1 MRTDG
6 NLPVGPLMF
15 WSAVGLALLH
25 TGARPAITNDLHI
38 YLAQGRWM
46 VENAALLEQE
56 VFTWTAQG
64 EPYINATWGYCVGG
78 WLLHQLGGLD
88 LLRVFN
94 GLMVAGAVGF
104 IGAAARA
111 RGADGRAAALAALYA
126 WGLMFQNTVI
136 RGQTW
141 VFPVFAALVWLSAR
155 PRPWW
160 LALGG
165 GAAAGVLWNALHGSF
180 PAGIVW
186 AGALAVGAALESP
199 PAGEPGPPARW
210 RAATT
215 PALIGLGLALGACV
229 GPYGPAIWLYVFED
243 SALSRSRNV
252 GEWLPPD
259 ITHFEGAR
267 FYAALGL
274 WALLL
279 AKDGLAR
286 TRRVPWADLLVVL
299 GFGYLATT
307 GTRFVAWFALA
318 SAAPLAARLSATMS
332 AERGFPARLMRPLY
346 GLFAA
351 MWALFVVKGLSPREA
366 GPDDGG
372 TPAVL
377 VDALAADADGGRL
390 LGAPE
395 YGGYVSYRLWPGWLH
410 SGDIRVWVFDDAA
423 WSIYL
428 EASRAGPGWEALL
441 EEHGVT
447 HILTWAPF
455 HGETLQAAADASP
468 RWEKLAETENGAAF
482 RRESR

>member
-1 MRTDG
+1 MKQGAT
-6 NLPVGPLMF
+6 LPVGPLMF

-46 VENAALLEQE
+46 VENGALLEQE
-56 VFTWTAQG
+56 IFTWTAG
-64 EPYINATWGYCVGG
+64 GVPYINATWGYCVAG

-94 GLMVAGAVGF
+94 GVMVAAAVGF

-111 RGADGRAAALAALYA
+111 RGVDGRAAALAALYA

-141 VFPVFAALVWLSAR
+141 VFPVFAALVLLAAR
-155 PRPWW
+155 PRRWW
-160 LALGG
+160 VAAGG
-165 GAAAGVLWNALHGSF
+165 GFAAGVVWNALHGSF

-186 AGALAVGAALESP
+186 AGAMAVGAAAEK
-199 PAGEPGPPARW
+199 RDW
-210 RAATT
+210 RAGAT
-215 PALIGLGLALGACV
+215 PALIGLGLALGACI
-229 GPYGPAIWLYVFED
+229 GPYGPAIWVYVFED

-267 FYAALGL
+267 FYGALGL

-279 AKDGLAR
+279 LRDALAR
-286 TRRVPWADLLVVL
+286 TRRVPWADLLVVI

-318 SAAPLAARLSATMS
+318 SAAPLAARLGATMS
-332 AERGFPARLMRPLY
+332 AERGFPVRLMKPLY
-346 GLFAA
+346 GLFAV
-351 MWALFVVKGLSPREA
+351 MWALFIVKGLSPRDS
-366 GPDDGG
+366 GPDDRG
-372 TPAVL
+372 TPVAL
-377 VDALAADADGGRL
+377 VDALAADAKTGRL

-410 SGDIRVWVFDDAA
+410 SGDIRVWVFDDPA
-423 WSIYL
+423 WNLYL

-447 HILTWAPF
+447 HLLTWAPF
-455 HGETLQAAADASP
+455 HGETLQAAAAASP
-468 RWEKLAETENGAAF
+468 RWETLAETENGAAF
-482 RRESR
+482 RRVPPGLR